1 MLFSFQA
8 KILIKIS
15 EHLCNSTLI
24 QMILCLDDL
33 LVLRFLASKSKA
45 SKLIIRRSKSSL
57 LVVLKIRR
65 LILLLPRRIQ
75 AQSKRVNRMIF
86 RTFRCKLAKG
96 RNRRST

>member
-1 MLFSFQA
+1 
-8 KILIKIS
+8 
-15 EHLCNSTLI
+15 
-24 QMILCLDDL
+24 MILCLDDL

-86 RTFRCKLAKG
+86 RTFPCKLAKG